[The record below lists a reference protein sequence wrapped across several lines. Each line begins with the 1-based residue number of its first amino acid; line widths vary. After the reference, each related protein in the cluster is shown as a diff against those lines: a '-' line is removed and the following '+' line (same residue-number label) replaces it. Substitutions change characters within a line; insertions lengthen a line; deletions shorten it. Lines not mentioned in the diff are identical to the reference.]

1 MQFYFIRH
9 GQSTNN
15 ALWDRSGP
23 RSERSPDPELTA
35 LGHEQAQRLADFLA
49 QEGTQRDTSRD
60 SADRTDGAAL
70 DDAQNVRG
78 IHLTHLYCSPMI
90 RCIETASYISR
101 ALDLP
106 IAVWEQAHELGGIF
120 TEDQETGRQVGL
132 RGNDRGYLQ
141 DRYPDLILPEG
152 WGVDGWWNRPFEE
165 REQRIPRAQCFHR
178 ELLHRHVTLGHY
190 GGAQVHGAIKANGG
204 SEHKVAVVSHAGFFN
219 YWLKVALDWPYREGI
234 GFRKNN
240 AAITRVDIDV
250 RTSVM
255 YVNRT
260 DYLPHHLI
268 S

>member
-9 GQSTNN
+9 GQSENN
-15 ALWDRSGP
+15 ALWDRAGP
-23 RSERSPDPELTA
+23 RGERRADPELTG
-35 LGHEQAQRLADFLA
+35 LGHLQAQHLAQFLA
-49 QEGTQRDTSRD
+49 QKGMQPTIGGD
-60 SADRTDGAAL
+60 SADLIL
-70 DDAQNVRG
+70 DDVQNVGG

-106 IAVWEQAHELGGIF
+106 LTVWEDAHELGGIF
-120 TEDQETGRQVGL
+120 LEDQETGQQVGL
-132 RGNDRGYLQ
+132 PGSDRDYLQ
-141 DRYPDLILPEG
+141 IRYPDLILPDG
-152 WGVDGWWNRPFEE
+152 WGIGGWWNRPFEE
-165 REQRIPRAQCFHR
+165 REQRIPRAQHFHR
-178 ELLHRHVTLGHY
+178 ELVRRHVSPMGQ
-190 GGAQVHGAIKANGG
+190 GD
-204 SEHKVAVVSHAGFFN
+204 SEHRVAVVSHAGFFN

-240 AAITRVDIDV
+240 AAITRVDMGV

-260 DYLPHHLI
+260 DHLPGELI

>member
-9 GQSTNN
+9 GQSENN
-15 ALWDRSGP
+15 ALWDQGGP
-23 RSERSPDPELTA
+23 RSERSPDPELTK
-35 LGHEQAQRLADFLA
+35 LGHKQAQHLAEFLA
-49 QEGTQRDTSRD
+49 RTGAQREIGGD
-60 SADRTDGAAL
+60 SAERTDGAAL
-70 DDAQNVRG
+70 DDAQNVAG

-90 RCIETASYISR
+90 RCIETASYVAH

-106 IAVWEQAHELGGIF
+106 LVVWEQAHELGGIF
-120 TEDQETGRQVGL
+120 TEDQETGQNVGL
-132 RGNDRGYLQ
+132 PGNDRDYLQ
-141 DRYPDLILPEG
+141 GRYRDLILPEG
-152 WGVDGWWNRPFEE
+152 WGIGGWWNRPFEE
-165 REQRIPRAQCFHR
+165 REQRFPRAQHFHR
-178 ELLHRHVTLGHY
+178 ELLRR
-190 GGAQVHGAIKANGG
+190 HGAVGGNGAT
-204 SEHKVAVVSHAGFFN
+204 EHKVAVISHAGFFN

-260 DYLPHHLI
+260 DHLPAELI